1 MNQEKQID
9 FAIFL
14 TNNFIEIIQLI
25 ILIGFI
31 ILKIL
36 SVIDQQIL
44 LIITLFVIS
53 SIALRFLTTIYLKF
67 IIDIRNT
74 AYFPDNR
81 TANFLTFDILKFI
94 LILISLISIIIL
106 GLNKVLNNETISAL
120 LGGLIGSLLTM
131 RGSYTDLK
139 PLSKKEMEE
148 LNPQQGTVK

>member
-1 MNQEKQID
+1 MT
-9 FAIFL
+9 
-14 TNNFIEIIQLI
+14 TNLRNNEGDLNLDEIAA
-25 ILIGFI
+25 
-31 ILKIL
+31 K
-36 SVIDQQIL
+36 D
-44 LIITLFVIS
+44 
-53 SIALRFLTTIYLKF
+53 
-67 IIDIRNT
+67 
-74 AYFPDNR
+74 
-81 TANFLTFDILKFI
+81 DILKFI